1 MCAYNR
7 VFARL
12 AYNRPP
18 PTGRPASMYSVPTIV
33 SEALGMQA
41 MWADMDF
48 WDAFAR
54 YVRI

>member
-12 AYNRPP
+12 AYNS
-18 PTGRPASMYSVPTIV
+18 ASHHRQSCQYSVPTIV
-33 SEALGMQA
+33 GVALGMQA

>member
-12 AYNRPP
+12 AYNSRPP
-18 PTGRPASMYSVPTIV
+18 SGRAASVTTIV
-33 SEALGMQA
+33 SVALGMQA

>member
-12 AYNRPP
+12 AYNSLP
-18 PTGRPASMYSVPTIV
+18 PTGRAASTVCVPTIV
-33 SEALGMQA
+33 SVALGMQA
-41 MWADMDF
+41 MRADMDF

-54 YVRI
+54 YVGI